1 MTIAAEDRVHRQP
14 AAIARML
21 IGRAAIGHQ
30 ATGPKDKAAASAR
43 GNATGTISDQT
54 IVHVATGRT
63 ARTAREVIGLSAA
76 NGRAAIDRTVVIGRA
91 AIDRTAVIAHAAI
104 GRRAI
109 VHKASVHAAS
119 ARRVVVHRA
128 IGRKASGRGAIG
140 RGAIGPMATDR
151 AARRG
156 AIATAR

>member
-1 MTIAAEDRVHRQP
+1 VTIAAEDRVHRQP
-14 AAIARML
+14 AAIARMM

-54 IVHVATGRT
+54 IVHVAIDRT
-63 ARTAREVIGLSAA
+63 VVIARAE
-76 NGRAAIDRTVVIGRA
+76 IDRTVVIGRA
-91 AIDRTAVIAHAAI
+91 AIDRTAVSAHAAS

-109 VHKASVHAAS
+109 VHKASVHAANG
-119 ARRVVVHRA
+119 RRVVVHRA